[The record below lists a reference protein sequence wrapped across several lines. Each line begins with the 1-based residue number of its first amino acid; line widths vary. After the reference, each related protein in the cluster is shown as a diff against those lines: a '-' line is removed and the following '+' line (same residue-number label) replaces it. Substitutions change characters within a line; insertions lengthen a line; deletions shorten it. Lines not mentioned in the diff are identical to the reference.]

1 MVSSGAG
8 LDSSKYDGVSSAGVT
23 GSSIGGGVSIT
34 GGVYVSSDGA
44 SIEGV
49 VLSGGFGFAFFS
61 DHHSPNH
68 LTFILGHT

>member
-1 MVSSGAG
+1 MVSSGTG

-34 GGVYVSSDGA
+34 GGVYISSDGA

-49 VLSGGFGFAFFS
+49 VISGGFGFAFFFG
-61 DHHSPNH
+61 
-68 LTFILGHT
+68 LAFFLGLAFFGFG